1 MRVGCL
7 GWAGL
12 AVWLEVGRVGY
23 IVIKLIFWVYGYMV
37 IFRVSVGYILLL
49 IFILLNQVEQPWSAP
64 FLLLIIITII

>member
-1 MRVGCL
+1 MGVAWL

-37 IFRVSVGYILLL
+37 IYRVSVGYILLL